1 LDVVAF
7 TGVLAN
13 NGITISPDRFL
24 DIVDLGAVDLWG
36 LLAFLRLRLPRF
48 VPTFDSIHADM
59 AVELALARSPS
70 TPAGI
75 LKGANPADLPV
86 VQASKFELVINAR
99 TARMPWP
106 HRAAHAARDRRRGD
120 RTKRREFITLL
131 GGAAA
136 APSHSKTAPRWRH
149 DAAGRE
155 WVSTS
160 APAAIYRYLERLTL
174 RL

>member
-1 LDVVAF
+1 VVPRRTF
-7 TGVLAN
+7 LLGPL
-13 NGITISPDRFL
+13 SPLLVSARWSRSRARDCHRSACRFARRERSCRYQWCDCSRFRAL
-24 DIVDLGAVDLWG
+24 QAP
-36 LLAFLRLRLPRF
+36 RRLP
-48 VPTFDSIHADM
+48 TI
-59 AVELALARSPS
+59 RSAS

-120 RTKRREFITLL
+120 RTKRREFVTLL

-136 APSHSKTAPRWRH
+136 APSHSKTALRWRH

-160 APAAIYRYLERLTL
+160 APAAIYR
-174 RL
+174 